1 MTSWFSSSSALDE
14 VHGDLSPFQWFVAS
28 PAWLQAGA
36 AWLYSLLLFGQGLL
50 LKLCY
55 PCTFWLHKRPRQWSA
70 LAKWSQLLLWLLFQ
84 LHSILQNILHMIRN
98 LASVLGQSLHISSVQ
113 TDYQKSKKC
122 TLDSKLCYWNMK
134 ILPNLNFPSLLR
146 GEKIHWNFNF

>member
-1 MTSWFSSSSALDE
+1 MHSARLYCLWHLPRSYSIKLFSWFKKKCKELLWSHSVLFFLSLILSWMMTSWFSSSSALDE

-55 PCTFWLHKRPRQWSA
+55 PCTFWLHKRPRQRSA

-84 LHSILQNILHMIRN
+84 LHSILQKNITHMI
-98 LASVLGQSLHISSVQ
+98 
-113 TDYQKSKKC
+113 
-122 TLDSKLCYWNMK
+122 
-134 ILPNLNFPSLLR
+134 
-146 GEKIHWNFNF
+146 